1 MSILSLYSFHS
12 SVKVGKEEERAGG
25 GGRRGV
31 EERRWWKNLERESVV
46 GGRKK
51 MMRCLKSMMS
61 WQSCRRWGRFDPFWL
76 L

>member
-1 MSILSLYSFHS
+1 MFDSWSHDHFCCS
-12 SVKVGKEEERAGG
+12 SMCGRLGEEIERAGG

-51 MMRCLKSMMS
+51 MMWCLKSLDMDDELAAM
-61 WQSCRRWGRFDPFWL
+61 
-76 L
+76 